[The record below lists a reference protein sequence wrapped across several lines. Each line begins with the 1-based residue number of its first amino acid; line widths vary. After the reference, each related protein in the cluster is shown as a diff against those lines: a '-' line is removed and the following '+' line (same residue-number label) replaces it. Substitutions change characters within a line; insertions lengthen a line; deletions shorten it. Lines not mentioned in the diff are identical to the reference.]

1 MPILTFTTSGQI
13 WTTIGKSKLY
23 FPGAGVQ
30 SLLLRKERG
39 EKRRSKRR
47 EDRKEKPEVGGTFL
61 IMSPETVWFCKAKM
75 IDWSLEGKEPMGLE
89 TWITKLLC
97 ILCVLMER
105 SFGTKPGILVSHIS
119 NALICVAKACGWLPR
134 DFVSS
139 STTWEAGK
147 IGLQGPFSFAHSVN
161 CSALLCAIGFDC
173 CECEEEWRKGAGS
186 GNQTGCSLEGRAYLL
201 YCLCSS
207 RTVPV
212 LGLLTEALLPGF
224 AGDRPLLHSFPCY
237 HFNIKQVQ
245 TRRSDLPAKWE
256 EGHLKVSLLCLESD
270 WKAASEWHSSWSWSI
285 GQCVHDFRLY
295 FLGLTAYSVQHIQT
309 QPVFSRLKHGEMK
322 CWLLC
327 YLQKGPLPSQ
337 SQDHTHKKNKH
348 VSENYFK
355 NH

>member
-1 MPILTFTTSGQI
+1 MPILTFTTSGQV

-30 SLLLRKERG
+30 SLLLWKERG
-39 EKRRSKRR
+39 EKRRSKGR

-61 IMSPETVWFCKAKM
+61 IMSPEMVWFCEANM

-161 CSALLCAIGFDC
+161 CSGPLHCYVQLALIVVSVRRNGEKGQAPRIRLDALLRGGPICCTVYAHLEQSLSWGF
-173 CECEEEWRKGAGS
+173 WQRRFS
-186 GNQTGCSLEGRAYLL
+186 QVLLE
-201 YCLCSS
+201 
-207 RTVPV
+207 T
-212 LGLLTEALLPGF
+212 
-224 AGDRPLLHSFPCY
+224 
-237 HFNIKQVQ
+237 
-245 TRRSDLPAKWE
+245 DLSYILILAT
-256 EGHLKVSLLCLESD
+256 
-270 WKAASEWHSSWSWSI
+270 I
-285 GQCVHDFRLY
+285 
-295 FLGLTAYSVQHIQT
+295 
-309 QPVFSRLKHGEMK
+309 
-322 CWLLC
+322 
-327 YLQKGPLPSQ
+327 
-337 SQDHTHKKNKH
+337 
-348 VSENYFK
+348 
-355 NH
+355 